1 MSDQRPVSEVAS
13 ILGADIV
20 MEGSAVVEDGRLKV
34 VARLV
39 DGLRDRKVWVGE
51 YLGNPSDVSNLEAQ
65 IAGEAGPAAIK
76 VTAPTR

>member
-1 MSDQRPVSEVAS
+1 
-13 ILGADIV
+13 

-51 YLGNPSDVSNLEAQ
+51 YLGSPNDVSNLEAR

-76 VTAPTR
+76 VTAPAR